1 MVCNVYN
8 DGCGCGMSW
17 YVMVGWRGCMC
28 GCVHVHVV
36 DVVHVVHV
44 VDVVDVVDV

>member
-17 YVMVGWRGCMC
+17 WGGGVVGWWGGVDACVHVCMC
-28 GCVHVHVV
+28 GCGRCGGCVHVV
-36 DVVHVVHV
+36 DV
-44 VDVVDVVDV
+44 